1 MYYTQKYDIMIYY
14 FIIFTFDYIKFTM
27 NTIAEH
33 IADFLKEYPPF
44 DNLTFQELF
53 NIATNIRVINLE
65 KHAVLFQNN
74 DMLHD
79 SFYVVSSGI
88 INLTTIADAEETI
101 INKCHEG
108 DIFGLRPF
116 FAKNNYMMTA
126 KAREESIVYAIPI
139 AVFRPFVANNS
150 DVLNFLLESFA
161 INSRHT
167 KDNVNSNNKLVS
179 DNGFYSDTQSEMQY
193 IQSLSYNNSP
203 LTTTADKIVKDIA
216 ILMTDSMVDNIVVCE
231 NNNPIGIL
239 TDADL
244 SSKIATGRYPITETI
259 DKIMSSPVVTVI
271 ENVSLAEAQLL
282 MLKHNVTH
290 LCVTKDGTNKS
301 AVKGIIS
308 EHDLIVAQASNPGVL
323 IKEIKRSQLP
333 KDLKQI
339 RDRLSDLIQNS
350 IQKNITISHVC
361 NIANEIN
368 LALIKR
374 AVELTI
380 LDLGSPPARFAW
392 LSIGS
397 QGRKEQLL
405 LTDQDSILIFEDVTP
420 EKYREVK
427 DYFLRLA
434 KRTTSLLEKVGY
446 EYCPNGHMASN
457 MLWCKS
463 LTDWI
468 KQYNSWMN
476 TPGENSNDLSSIF
489 FDYEI
494 VFGEPK
500 IEEAVENVI
509 FKNAINNPL
518 FFDFLGN
525 DALKKN
531 APLSFFKKFI
541 LEEEGPHKMKFDIK
555 TRALMP
561 LIDSARLLILSSNI
575 KGINNTYL
583 RFKQLA
589 ISDSKN
595 AEIYLSCAEAFLTL
609 LKFRTIEGLKND
621 DSGQYINI
629 KELSKTDKEKLK
641 NALAPMRDL
650 EELIKSKFQLT
661 QFS

>member
-1 MYYTQKYDIMIYY
+1 
-14 FIIFTFDYIKFTM
+14 M

-44 DNLTFQELF
+44 NHLTFQELSE
-53 NIATNIRVINLE
+53 IATSIRVVNLE
-65 KHAVLFQNN
+65 KHKVLFQIN
-74 DMLHD
+74 DVLHD
-79 SFYVVSSGI
+79 SFYVVASGV
-88 INLTTIADAEETI
+88 INLSVIADAEETLL
-101 INKCHEG
+101 NKCHEG

-126 KAREESIVYAIPI
+126 KAREESIIYAIPI
-139 AVFRPFVANNS
+139 ATFRPFVANNS
-150 DVLNFLLESFA
+150 EVLNFLLESFA
-161 INSRHT
+161 TNTRNPKDKENLNGKLIS
-167 KDNVNSNNKLVS
+167 DNV
-179 DNGFYSDTQSEMQY
+179 FYSDQHSEMQY
-193 IQSLSYNNSP
+193 FQSLSYNNSP
-203 LTTTADKIVKDIA
+203 LITTKNAIVQDVA
-216 ILMTDSMVDNIVVCE
+216 QLMTETLMNNIIVCDNTI
-231 NNNPIGIL
+231 PIGIV
-239 TDADL
+239 TDTDMR
-244 SSKIATGRYPITETI
+244 SKIATGRFPITI
-259 DKIMSSPVVTVI
+259 SVDKIMSSPVITVL

-290 LCVTKDGTNKS
+290 LCATQDGTNKS
-301 AVKGIIS
+301 SIKGVIS
-308 EHDLIVAQASNPGVL
+308 ERDLIVAQASNPGVL
-323 IKEIKRSQLP
+323 IKEIKRSQAP

-339 RDRLSDLIQNS
+339 RERLSDLIQNS
-350 IQKNITISHVC
+350 IHKNIPLSHVN
-361 NIANEIN
+361 NIASEIN
-368 LALIKR
+368 MAIIKR
-374 AVELTI
+374 SVELSI

-420 EKYREVK
+420 DKYRDVK
-427 DYFLRLA
+427 DYFLKLG
-434 KRTTSLLEKVGY
+434 KKTTATLEKVGY
-446 EYCPNGHMASN
+446 ELCPNGHMGSN

-463 LTDWI
+463 LTDWT

-494 VFGEPK
+494 AFGEEK
-500 IEEAVENVI
+500 IEEAIGNVI
-509 FKNAINNPL
+509 FKNVQNNTL

-541 LEEEGPHKMKFDIK
+541 VEEDGLNKDKFDIK

-561 LIDSARLLILSSNI
+561 LIDGARLFILNYNV

-589 ISDSKN
+589 ITDAKN
-595 AEIYLSCAEAFLTL
+595 SEIYLNCAEAFLTL
-609 LKFRTIEGLKND
+609 SKFRALEGLKND
-621 DSGQYINI
+621 NSGQFINLN
-629 KELSKTDKEKLK
+629 ELSKIDKEKLK
-641 NALAPMRDL
+641 NAFAPMKEL

>member
-1 MYYTQKYDIMIYY
+1 
-14 FIIFTFDYIKFTM
+14 M

-44 DNLTFQELF
+44 NNLTFQELAD
-53 NIATNIRVINLE
+53 IASNIRVINLE
-65 KHAVLFQNN
+65 KHAVLFENN
-74 DMLHD
+74 DPLHD
-79 SFYVVSSGI
+79 SFYVVASGVV
-88 INLTTIADAEETI
+88 NLTTIADAEETI

-108 DIFGLRPF
+108 NIFGLRPF

-126 KAREESIVYAIPI
+126 KAREESIIYAIPI

-150 DVLNFLLESFA
+150 DVLNFLLENFA
-161 INSRHT
+161 VNSRHT
-167 KDNVNSNNKLVS
+167 KDSSSSNGKMIS
-179 DNGFYSDTQSEMQY
+179 ETSFYVDQQSEMQY
-193 IQSLSYNNSP
+193 LQTLTYNNSP
-203 LTTTADKIVKDIA
+203 LKTEANRIVKDVA
-216 ILMTDSMVDNIVVCE
+216 ILMTESMVDNIVVTE
-231 NNNPIGIL
+231 KNHPIGIV

-259 DKIMSSPVVTVI
+259 DKIMSSPVVTVL

-290 LCVTKDGTNKS
+290 LCVTKDGTSKS

-350 IQKNITISHVC
+350 IQKNIPLSHVS
-361 NIANEIN
+361 NIASEIN
-368 LALIKR
+368 LAIIKR
-374 AVELTI
+374 AVELSI

-405 LTDQDSILIFEDVTP
+405 LTDQDSILVFEDVTP
-420 EKYREVK
+420 EKYRDVK

-434 KRTTSLLEKVGY
+434 KRTTAILEKVGY
-446 EYCPNGHMASN
+446 ELCPNGHMGSN

-463 LTDWI
+463 LTDWT

-500 IEEAVENVI
+500 IEEAIEGVI
-509 FKNAINNPL
+509 FKNAVNNTL

-525 DALKKN
+525 DALKRN
-531 APLSFFKKFI
+531 SPLSIFKKFI
-541 LEEEGPHKMKFDIK
+541 VEEEGPQKGKFDIK

-561 LIDSARLLILSSNI
+561 LIDGARLLILNSNI
-575 KGINNTYL
+575 KGIQNTYL

-589 ISDSKN
+589 ITDSKN
-595 AEIYLSCAEAFLTL
+595 AEIYLSCAEAFLIL
-609 LKFRTIEGLKND
+609 SKFRTVEGLKND
-621 DSGQYINI
+621 DSGQYINV
-629 KELSKTDKEKLK
+629 KEMSKTDREKLK
-641 NALAPMRDL
+641 NALTPMKDL

>member
-1 MYYTQKYDIMIYY
+1 
-14 FIIFTFDYIKFTM
+14 M

-44 DNLTFQELF
+44 NKLTFQELTD
-53 NIATNIRVINLE
+53 IATNIRVINLE

-74 DMLHD
+74 DSLHD
-79 SFYVVSSGI
+79 SFYVVASGV
-88 INLTTIADAEETI
+88 INLTTIADAEETL

-116 FAKNNYMMTA
+116 FAKNNYMMTS

-167 KDNVNSNNKLVS
+167 KDNLSSNGKLI
-179 DNGFYSDTQSEMQY
+179 SDTSFYVDQQSEMQY
-193 IQSLSYNNSP
+193 IQSLTYNNSP
-203 LTTTADKIVKDIA
+203 LKTEPNRIVKDVA
-216 ILMTDSMVDNIVVCE
+216 ILMTESMVDNIVVCE
-231 NNNPIGIL
+231 KNHPIGIV

-259 DKIMSSPVVTVI
+259 DKIMSSPVVTVL

-290 LCVTKDGTNKS
+290 LCVTKDGTSKS

-350 IQKNITISHVC
+350 LQKNIPLSHVS
-361 NIANEIN
+361 NIASEIN
-368 LALIKR
+368 LAIIKR
-374 AVELTI
+374 SVELSI

-420 EKYREVK
+420 EKYRDVK

-434 KRTTSLLEKVGY
+434 KRTTAILEKVGY
-446 EYCPNGHMASN
+446 ELCPNGHMGSN

-463 LTDWI
+463 LSDWT

-500 IEEAVENVI
+500 IEEAIENVI
-509 FKNAINNPL
+509 FKNAVNNTL

-525 DALKKN
+525 DALKRN
-531 APLSFFKKFI
+531 SPLSFFKKFI
-541 LEEEGPHKMKFDIK
+541 VEEEGPNKGKFDIK

-561 LIDSARLLILSSNI
+561 LIDGARLLILNSNI
-575 KGINNTYL
+575 KGIQNTNL

-589 ISDSKN
+589 ITDSKN

-609 LKFRTIEGLKND
+609 SKFRTVEGLKND

-629 KELSKTDKEKLK
+629 KEMSKTDREKLK
-641 NALAPMRDL
+641 NALTPMKDL

>member
-1 MYYTQKYDIMIYY
+1 
-14 FIIFTFDYIKFTM
+14 M

-44 DNLTFQELF
+44 DNLTFQELSE
-53 NIATNIRVINLE
+53 IATNIRVINLE
-65 KHAVLFQNN
+65 KHAVLFQVN
-74 DMLHD
+74 DTLHD
-79 SFYVVSSGI
+79 SFYVVASGV
-88 INLTTIADAEETI
+88 INLSVIADAEETLL
-101 INKCHEG
+101 NKCHDG

-139 AVFRPFVANNS
+139 AVFRPFVANNP

-161 INSRHT
+161 ANTRHT
-167 KDNVNSNNKLVS
+167 KDNAEFKGNHIS
-179 DNGFYSDTQSEMQY
+179 DNIFYSDQQSEIQY

-203 LTTTADKIVKDIA
+203 LIAKPSDIVKDVA
-216 ILMTDSMVDNIVVCE
+216 IRMTDAMVDNIVVCDS
-231 NNNPIGIL
+231 NKPIGIV

-244 SSKIATGRYPITETI
+244 SSKIATGRFSIDETV
-259 DKIMSSPVVTVI
+259 DRIMSSPVVTVI

-282 MLKHNVTH
+282 MLKNNVSH
-290 LCVTKDGTNKS
+290 LCVTKDGTSKS
-301 AVKGIIS
+301 AVKGVIS

-339 RDRLSDLIQNS
+339 RDRLSDLIQNY
-350 IQKNITISHVC
+350 IQKNIPLSHIS

-374 AVELTI
+374 SVELSI
-380 LDLGSPPARFAW
+380 LEMGSPPARFAW

-405 LTDQDSILIFEDVTP
+405 LTDQDSILIFEDVTAD
-420 EKYREVK
+420 KYRDVK
-427 DYFLRLA
+427 DYFLHLA
-434 KRTTSLLEKVGY
+434 KRTTATLEKIGY

-463 LTDWI
+463 LTDWT

-500 IEEAVENVI
+500 IEEVIENVI
-509 FKNAINNPL
+509 FKNAINNTL

-525 DALKKN
+525 DALRKN
-531 APLSFFKKFI
+531 SPLSFFKKFI
-541 LEEEGPHKMKFDIK
+541 VEEEGPHKFKFDIK

-561 LIDSARLLILSSNI
+561 LIDGARLLILSSNI
-575 KGINNTYL
+575 KGIKNTYL

-589 ISDSKN
+589 ITDSKN
-595 AEIYLSCAEAFLTL
+595 ADIYLSCAEAFLTL
-609 LKFRTIEGLKND
+609 SKFRTVEGLKND
-621 DSGQYINI
+621 DSGQYINLR
-629 KELSKTDKEKLK
+629 ELSKSDKEKLK
-641 NALAPMRDL
+641 NALAPMKDL